1 MNDLNEKTS
10 ENSFFEFL
18 NKDQFLD
25 LDQNN
30 FLWEGDETQLLAVIK
45 SLTFCNSSKELVG
58 YITFWNTEIF
68 LENKEISSFFEKL
81 TKTEYNSLAVS
92 AVFCYL
98 KIKYQE
104 QKKSLNYTA
113 WIEILPIIVNP
124 KVTDSLLDFLIKME
138 ISYFLKITESGNEF
152 MKAVSL
158 YCRFIVV
165 PYDYSWDLRGFSN
178 LLTFLKIEKNTKK
191 SLIIKTS
198 EERSFNTLSNF
209 VSNYHLTF

>member
-1 MNDLNEKTS
+1 MNDLNEKTP

-18 NKDQFLD
+18 NQDQFLD
-25 LDQNN
+25 LNQNN
-30 FLWEGDETQLLAVIK
+30 FLWEGDENQLLAVIK
-45 SLTFCNSSKELVG
+45 SLPFCNSSKELVD
-58 YITFWNTEIF
+58 YITFWNTEF
-68 LENKEISSFFEKL
+68 LLENKNNFSFFEKL

-98 KIKYQE
+98 KIKYQQ

-113 WIEILPIIVNP
+113 WIEIIPIIVNP

-138 ISYFLKITESGNEF
+138 ISYFLKITESQNEF

-158 YCRFIVV
+158 YCHFIVV
-165 PYDYSWDLRGFSN
+165 PYDSSWDLRGFSN

-191 SLIIKTS
+191 SLIIKTL
-198 EERSFNTLSNF
+198 EERNFNTLYNF
-209 VSNYHLTF
+209 VSNYYLTF